1 MRHGLERFNIDRRL
15 TGQHET
21 LNALCL
27 RYIVNNILSQNPNK
41 CTYYFTNFVIFR
53 LFITHEH
60 EQILH
65 ACRQKW
71 LEK

>member
-1 MRHGLERFNIDRRL
+1 MRHGLEGFNIDRRL

-41 CTYYFTNFVIFR
+41 CTYIHTLYQLRNFS
-53 LFITHEH
+53 T
-60 EQILH
+60 LH
-65 ACRQKW
+65 HSRT
-71 LEK
+71 